1 MENVRR
7 KLAHTDIASILF
19 NAYHLR
25 ILDLLL
31 LRPARGLHVREIARL
46 TRIPTGSLHRELKL
60 FTNAGLLRRTRVGNQ
75 VHYQADSTC
84 SVFEELTAIFR
95 RLAIS
100 PAHPSP
106 LGEIS
111 RVAEPVVE
119 YAHVSPAQG
128 DTRRS
133 GAPIA
138 LRRLDVAPEA
148 LAALCRRHHVQKL
161 SFFGSITR
169 DDFRPESDVDVLAE
183 FDHRHSATLTD
194 VVNLGEGL
202 SALFGGRKV
211 DVATRA
217 ILNNPYRRDSIQKDL
232 QTAYVARRS

>member
-1 MENVRR
+1 MENVKR
-7 KLAHTDIASILF
+7 KLRHTDVASVLF
-19 NAYHLR
+19 NAYHLL

-75 VHYQADSTC
+75 VHYQADPTC

-100 PAHPSP
+100 PAHASP

-111 RVAEPVVE
+111 RVAEPVIE
-119 YAHVSPAQG
+119 YEHVSPGQG
-128 DTRRS
+128 YARRS
-133 GAPIA
+133 GASIA
-138 LRRLDVAPEA
+138 LRRLGVAPEA
-148 LAALCRRHHVQKL
+148 LAALCRSHHLQKL

-169 DDFRPESDVDVLAE
+169 ADFRPDSDVDVLAE
-183 FDHRHSATLTD
+183 FDHRHSSTLTD
-194 VVNLGEGL
+194 VVSLRERL
-202 SALFGGRKV
+202 SALFGGRNV